1 MASINQVTLLG
12 NVGKEPVVRYL
23 ENQSKVAMFSLATT
37 EYYKDRSGQ
46 RQENTE
52 WHNIVAFGS
61 FADIIE
67 KYVHRGSQVAIL
79 GKLRTREYNDQSG
92 QRKWTTEILV
102 NNLQLCGSKQ
112 EIQAAGMIS
121 SARQLSEAAQARPAA
136 QPAPQAQAASPAV
149 IDPPTDDLPF

>member
-1 MASINQVTLLG
+1 M
-12 NVGKEPVVRYL
+12 
-23 ENQSKVAMFSLATT
+23 
-37 EYYKDRSGQ
+37 
-46 RQENTE
+46 
-52 WHNIVAFGS
+52 
-61 FADIIE
+61 
-67 KYVHRGSQVAIL
+67 AIL

-102 NNLQLCGSKQ
+102 NNLQLCGSTQ